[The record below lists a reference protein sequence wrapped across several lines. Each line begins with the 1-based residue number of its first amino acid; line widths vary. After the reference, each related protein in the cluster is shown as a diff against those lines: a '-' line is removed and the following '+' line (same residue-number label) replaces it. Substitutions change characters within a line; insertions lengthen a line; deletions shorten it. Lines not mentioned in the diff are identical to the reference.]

1 MEVDMTLGGILLL
14 LLIAAIC
21 GGIAQALVGYS
32 RGGCIVSIV
41 IGFIGA
47 LIGYWLS
54 DALNLPLL
62 FNITIQGQ
70 NFPVLWSII
79 GGVIFVAVL
88 NLISGRR

>member
-1 MEVDMTLGGILLL
+1 MEADMTLGGILLL
-14 LLIAAIC
+14 LLIAAVC